1 MFNKIIH
8 VFVLYIVNIVNIVN
22 YFIFIHQNM
31 FSLLISFYSTNFSIY
46 FTVLLISYLSLIFD
60 LWSLIFNLWS
70 LVFLLYLFVLFM
82 LIKITFLFIYTY
94 LSIISYSY
102 ILFTFH
108 FLLLYKPDLSISNFF
123 KFLYYIFFILINRW
137 SYVSIY
143 CNYCIRH
150 SDTIFHV
157 YILFCNMNIEIKFI
171 SIYVV
176 R

>member
-1 MFNKIIH
+1 MY
-8 VFVLYIVNIVNIVN
+8 YI
-22 YFIFIHQNM
+22 
-31 FSLLISFYSTNFSIY
+31 LLILLILLIILFLSIKICSRY
-46 FTVLLISYLSLIFD
+46 LFHFIPPIFQSILLFFLFLISYLSLIFD
-60 LWSLIFNLWS
+60 LWSLI
-70 LVFLLYLFVLFM
+70 FLLYLFVLFM

-108 FLLLYKPDLSISNFF
+108 FFLLYKPHLSISNFF